1 MSPTVLKIKK
11 YRFFFFSREEKR
23 MHVHVTSPDG
33 EAKFWL
39 EPVVALAEHYGLLSK
54 EIKEYFLP
62 YKDYPWFKKAK
73 VAELNNVKFLFG
85 NHLHWS
91 DLDVDLELKSL
102 KQPEKYPLIYK
113 AKK

>member
-1 MSPTVLKIKK
+1 MMKLKKLGKPTSSINV
-11 YRFFFFSREEKR
+11 
-23 MHVHVTSPDG
+23 
-33 EAKFWL
+33 EASEHGIWL
-39 EPVVALAEHYGLLSK
+39 FVED
-54 EIKEYFLP
+54 KEYFLP